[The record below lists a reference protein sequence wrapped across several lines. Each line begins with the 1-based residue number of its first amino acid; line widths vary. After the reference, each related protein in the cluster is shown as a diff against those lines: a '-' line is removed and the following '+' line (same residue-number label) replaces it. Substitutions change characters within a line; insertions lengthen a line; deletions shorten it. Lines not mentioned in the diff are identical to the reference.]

1 MEHLGT
7 VKQSQFGLEMLE
19 PRTILSAS
27 NAVLR
32 GVCNQFPLESFEG
45 ENEELDTTDPNEFD
59 INSKIGVSDPDGLL
73 GASPVAITS
82 MEMATFSKF
91 GFTGTLEIKNSVMNT
106 ENTIDVHGNSD
117 QIAIYSELLRLLDEQ
132 AILPTMTG

>member
-1 MEHLGT
+1 M
-7 VKQSQFGLEMLE
+7 
-19 PRTILSAS
+19 
-27 NAVLR
+27 
-32 GVCNQFPLESFEG
+32 
-45 ENEELDTTDPNEFD
+45 
-59 INSKIGVSDPDGLL
+59 